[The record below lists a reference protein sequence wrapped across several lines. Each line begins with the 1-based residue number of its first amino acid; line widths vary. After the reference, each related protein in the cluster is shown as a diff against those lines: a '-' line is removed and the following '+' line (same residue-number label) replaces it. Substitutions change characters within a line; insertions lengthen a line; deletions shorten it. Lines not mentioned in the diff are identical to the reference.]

1 MEAQASTFELDLGNP
16 NVRRRAVLTGYWY
29 GVKVEHGIGIHTV
42 EKIVK
47 SYGGTLKIDIDNKV
61 FIASIIF
68 QVDKSG
74 L

>member
-1 MEAQASTFELDLGNP
+1 MS
-16 NVRRRAVLTGYWY
+16 
-29 GVKVEHGIGIHTV
+29 EHGIGIHTV